1 MLVSQTELSSSDSLV
16 IKDKLLTINKL
27 RLGMDLFKPIKSS
40 SDGDNL
46 NYEIVGD
53 LQLTENLYLA
63 GEYGLIDK
71 LIEKKYVTVGANP
84 QQEYKIENYIKKN
97 KCNDIDTNL
106 KTINLGGKSK
116 DLLIPTELGIDVI
129 KYIFEVL
136 PYLCD
141 LKFTSNMEKDLD
153 DIINL
158 KNNKKTILDDIYNK
172 ISKSLKNIGIDDNKP
187 SVIKNGKN
195 IKLNKE
201 DYKDGIV
208 KTRYGICYYNKS
220 NDTYTNIESY
230 LKWKGKDVNNLDSK
244 DINFLSL
251 LPKDVVYLNTPYKLH
266 LGRYGLYLKDDKHI
280 NHKIEKK
287 IWDTFI

>member
-1 MLVSQTELSSSDSLV
+1 
-16 IKDKLLTINKL
+16 
-27 RLGMDLFKPIKSS
+27 
-40 SDGDNL
+40 
-46 NYEIVGD
+46 
-53 LQLTENLYLA
+53 
-63 GEYGLIDK
+63 
-71 LIEKKYVTVGANP
+71 
-84 QQEYKIENYIKKN
+84 
-97 KCNDIDTNL
+97 
-106 KTINLGGKSK
+106 
-116 DLLIPTELGIDVI
+116 LLIPTELGIDVI